1 MGAQARPSTQE
12 LKDRA
17 RDSLAHQAWQ
27 DAYELLSQIDEG
39 NSLSEDELTS
49 FASAAYLSGHP
60 DVSLEVWE
68 RAHEQALQQNARQE
82 AALAAVRVAHLLR
95 DGGQEAL
102 FHAWIRRAEG
112 LLEGLPESAAHG
124 HLAVARA
131 VGVFVWGDLTAARA
145 DAAAAAEIGIRLGD
159 PAIVALG
166 KNIEGRALVLM
177 GEVEAGLA
185 LLDESAL
192 AALSG
197 RVDPMTASILFCSTV
212 CALHTLSEFER
223 AEEWTQAAERL
234 GHRHAI
240 GVYHGWCRVHSAE
253 AMRFRGAWTAAEEEA
268 ALAVQELKPYI
279 GIDRGIP
286 MAILGEIRLRRGDL
300 SGAEQAMLE
309 SYELGWEPQP
319 GYALLRLARGNAEAA
334 AASIREAIEH
344 PSQAP
349 SRELPPNNELRMVPL
364 LAAQAEIA
372 LATGDLD
379 RALWAAGEL
388 DRIADLF
395 ETKAVRAVA
404 ATVLGTVALSR
415 GDPDAARVTLQ
426 GAVQLWQEVGAPYE
440 VARSRVALGQALRA
454 VGQEERAAIEL
465 RSAHRV
471 FEELGA
477 QVDAAR
483 TARIIGEAR
492 VAVPASTSRET
503 RVFMF
508 TDIVQS
514 TDLARL
520 IGDDAWEFL
529 VRWHDELLASLVAAH
544 HGEVVRMTGDGVFA
558 TFADA
563 HGAIGCA
570 VAIQRALLEH
580 RLEHGF
586 APSVRIGLH
595 AAEATREESDW
606 SGVGVH
612 AASRIGALAQG
623 EEILVSSA
631 TAKAAGDAFP
641 YSEPHVVPL
650 KGLSEPY
657 EVLAVQWR

>member
-1 MGAQARPSTQE
+1 LSAQARPSTHE
-12 LKDRA
+12 LRDRA
-17 RDSLAHQAWQ
+17 RDSLAQHAWQ
-27 DAYELLSQIDEG
+27 EAFELLSEIDEG
-39 NSLSEDELTS
+39 DSLSQDELTS
-49 FASAAYLSGHP
+49 LASAAYLSGHP
-60 DVSLEVWE
+60 DTSLEAWE
-68 RAHEQALQQNARQE
+68 RAHEQAVQHDDRLR
-82 AALAAVRVAHLLR
+82 AADAAVRVAHLLR
-95 DGGQEAL
+95 DAGQEAL

-112 LLEGLPESAAHG
+112 LLDGLPESAAHG

-131 VGVFVWGDLTAARA
+131 VGTFVWGDLVAARA
-145 DAAAAAEIGIRLGD
+145 GAAGATEIGIRLEE

-177 GEVEAGLA
+177 GEVEEGLA

-197 RVDPMTASILFCSTV
+197 RVDPMTSSILFCSTV

-223 AEEWTQAAERL
+223 AEEWTQAAKRL

-268 ALAVQELKPYI
+268 VLAVEPYI

-286 MAILGEIRLRRGDL
+286 MALLGEIRLRRGDL

-349 SRELPPNNELRMVPL
+349 SREMPPNNELRMVPL
-364 LAAQAEIA
+364 LAAQSEIA

-379 RALWAAGEL
+379 RALWAADEL
-388 DRIADLF
+388 HRIAGLF

-404 ATVLGTVALSR
+404 ATVRGTVELSR
-415 GDPDAARVTLQ
+415 GDADAARITLQ
-426 GAVQLWQEVGAPYE
+426 GAVQLWQEIGAPYE
-440 VARSRVALGQALRA
+440 VARTRVTLGQALLA
-454 VGQEERAAIEL
+454 AGQQERAAIEL

-477 QVDAAR
+477 QVDGAR
-483 TARIIGEAR
+483 AARIIGESR
-492 VAVPASTSRET
+492 VAVPSSTSRET

-508 TDIVQS
+508 TDIVES

-520 IGDDAWEFL
+520 IGDDAWEYL

-558 TFADA
+558 TFEDA
-563 HGAIGCA
+563 SSSVGCA

-580 RLEHGF
+580 RIEHGF
-586 APSVRIGLH
+586 APRVRIGLH
-595 AAEATREESDW
+595 VAEATREQSDW

-612 AASRIGALAQG
+612 AASRIGALAEG
-623 EEILVSSA
+623 DEILVSIE
-631 TAKAAGDAFP
+631 TAKAAGDVVP
-641 YSEPHVVPL
+641 YSGSRIVSL
-650 KGLSEPY
+650 KGLSEPF
-657 EVLAVQWR
+657 EVLTVTWR